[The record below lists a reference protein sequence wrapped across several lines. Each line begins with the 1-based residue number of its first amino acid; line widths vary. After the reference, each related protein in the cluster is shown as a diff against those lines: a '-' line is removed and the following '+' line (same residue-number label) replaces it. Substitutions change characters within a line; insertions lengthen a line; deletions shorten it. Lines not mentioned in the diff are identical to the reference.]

1 MILTVNWVL
10 SVALMKVTASQV
22 SYDRQ
27 YIESGGIFF
36 DIIIC
41 EGQLF
46 FNSFSEC
53 NNWHQ
58 NGIPCPDGKYCVDKH
73 CIGNFNK
80 GCP

>member
-1 MILTVNWVL
+1 MIDNISNLVVFSLIN
-10 SVALMKVTASQV
+10 
-22 SYDRQ
+22 R
-27 YIESGGIFF
+27 

-73 CIGNFNK
+73 CIGNFIK
-80 GCP
+80 GYP

>member
-1 MILTVNWVL
+1 MIDNISNLVVFSL
-10 SVALMKVTASQV
+10 
-22 SYDRQ
+22 
-27 YIESGGIFF
+27 

-46 FNSFSEC
+46 FNSLSEC

-73 CIGNFNK
+73 CIGNFIK
-80 GCP
+80 GS